1 MSFEGQSYR
10 AGYYPYGERA
20 HVVQVGLGD
29 NRTFLHELVGQPG
42 EVSVNIKW
50 LLSAC
55 SGPSN
60 PWELRGVAVEPVRKH
75 FEDAEG
81 LLRQGR
87 FSNVSV
93 VQVALGR
100 HDGTVPLWRVE
111 AAAPEALAALS
122 AAQRA
127 HYDWDMS
134 YLRNMSSVGAI
145 SSHLEYFHSR
155 LVDKAEVAV
164 PLRRDN
170 VQLWSWRRLTR
181 EMGFNGCEVLVLDTE
196 GCDVEILRSMAYHC
210 WWRPD
215 ERPWLIQ
222 FESNGLSNARG
233 NGSDEDAV
241 VSELE
246 EMGYMLVGKS
256 KTDTHMVLGA
266 KAVEGSPLHHWM
278 LTWRCSYCGRR
289 ESYPYLDDPYTGYTS
304 CSNCRERP
312 SRAGYRWY

>member
-1 MSFEGQSYR
+1 M
-10 AGYYPYGERA
+10 
-20 HVVQVGLGD
+20 
-29 NRTFLHELVGQPG
+29 
-42 EVSVNIKW
+42 
-50 LLSAC
+50 
-55 SGPSN
+55 
-60 PWELRGVAVEPVRKH
+60 RGVAVEPVRKH

-87 FSNVSV
+87 FANVSV

-100 HDGTVPLWRVE
+100 HDGTVPPPGVTLLPLTCFQSKGAVHQE
-111 AAAPEALAALS
+111 
-122 AAQRA
+122 

-181 EMGFNGCEVLVLDTE
+181 EMGFHGCEVLVLDTE

-210 WWRPD
+210 WWRPE

-233 NGSDEDAV
+233 DGSDEDAV

-256 KTDTHMVLGA
+256 KTDTHMVLRE

-289 ESYPYLDDPYTGYTS
+289 EGYPYLDDPYTGYTS

-312 SRAGYRWY
+312 SRAGYGWY

>member
-1 MSFEGQSYR
+1 MSFEGQVYR
-10 AGYYPYGERA
+10 AGYYPRGERA

-55 SGPSN
+55 SGYWN
-60 PWELRGVAVEPVRKH
+60 QRELRGIAVEPVRKH
-75 FEDAEG
+75 FEDAES

-87 FSNVSV
+87 FANVSL
-93 VQVALGR
+93 VQVALGQW
-100 HDGTVPLWRVE
+100 DGTVPLWRVE
-111 AAAPEALAALS
+111 AAAPEALAAMS
-122 AAQRA
+122 VAQRE

-134 YLRNMSSVGAI
+134 YLRNMSCVGDI

-164 PLRRDN
+164 PLRKDT
-170 VQLWSWRRLTR
+170 VQLWSWRRLAR
-181 EMGFNGCEVLVLDTE
+181 EMGFHGCEVLVLDTE

-222 FESNGLSNARG
+222 FESNGLSNERG
-233 NGSDEDAV
+233 GGSDESAV
-241 VSELE
+241 VAELE
-246 EMGYMLVGKS
+246 DLGYMLVGKS
-256 KTDTHMVLGA
+256 KTDTHLVLRE
-266 KAVEGSPLHHWM
+266 KAVEGSPLHRWM
-278 LTWRCSYCGRR
+278 QTWRCSYCGRT
-289 ESYPYLDDPYTGYTS
+289 ECYPYLDEPYS
-304 CSNCRERP
+304 CCSNCRERP
-312 SRAGYRWY
+312 SRW